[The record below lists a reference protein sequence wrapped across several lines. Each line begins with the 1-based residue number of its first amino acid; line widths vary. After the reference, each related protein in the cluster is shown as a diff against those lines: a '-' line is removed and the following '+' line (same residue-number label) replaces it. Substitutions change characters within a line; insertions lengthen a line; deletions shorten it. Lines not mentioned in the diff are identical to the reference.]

1 MLTIARLTALSLG
14 DGIMNASHW
23 NHMKDLEARVAG
35 RAQRSGAEGVSQPA
49 GAMPESPSHS
59 TASLNVIPEDD

>member
-23 NHMKDLEARVAG
+23 NHMKDIEARVAG
-35 RAQRSGAEGVSQPA
+35 RAQISGAERASQPA
-49 GAMPESPSHS
+49 GAMPESPSQAA
-59 TASLNVIPEDD
+59 ASLNVIPEDD